1 MQEKVALPFLGLT
14 NPQYHHTENS
24 PPSKQTLVQ
33 ETDKY
38 LRCQPLH
45 KNTQREI
52 LRRRPKNDN
61 KARIK
66 LSEAILSTLGDCWEK
81 IYLLLTPSKTDGRV
95 SSQQGAPTTY
105 NLTYWEVY
113 QQTYVKTL
121 LASLGVVIGQNS
133 DFQQGGLEGKWV
145 WPRGEIHPFGGGG
158 GGKEVFHKEHIP
170 VILDINCLTHPE
182 LSFAQQHFPSK
193 DIFQPAK
200 ICLKNRYFEETYP
213 LGAPACHTGR
223 PTTSFKVTLRE
234 SGSLHWGLLWLSTP
248 PYKGDSIAP
257 LHTRNKV
264 PEKLVLQ
271 RNKRTK
277 QAMRR

>member
-1 MQEKVALPFLGLT
+1 MLA
-14 NPQYHHTENS
+14 
-24 PPSKQTLVQ
+24 
-33 ETDKY
+33 
-38 LRCQPLH
+38 LH

-133 DFQQGGLEGKWV
+133 DFQ
-145 WPRGEIHPFGGGG
+145 
-158 GGKEVFHKEHIP
+158 
-170 VILDINCLTHPE
+170 
-182 LSFAQQHFPSK
+182 
-193 DIFQPAK
+193 
-200 ICLKNRYFEETYP
+200 
-213 LGAPACHTGR
+213 
-223 PTTSFKVTLRE
+223 
-234 SGSLHWGLLWLSTP
+234 
-248 PYKGDSIAP
+248 
-257 LHTRNKV
+257 
-264 PEKLVLQ
+264 
-271 RNKRTK
+271 
-277 QAMRR
+277 